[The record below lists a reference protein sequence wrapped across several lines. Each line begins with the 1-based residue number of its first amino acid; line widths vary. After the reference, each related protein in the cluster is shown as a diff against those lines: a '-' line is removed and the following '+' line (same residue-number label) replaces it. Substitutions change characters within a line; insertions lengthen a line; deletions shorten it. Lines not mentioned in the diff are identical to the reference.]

1 MPERTDPFGE
11 IEKVFEQFSE
21 LGGPLGGDVPV
32 DVVDTGDEIVVHADL
47 PGRNPDH
54 ISVQLTENE
63 TLEIEAQRDEHT
75 AEGRYVTRER
85 SQEQASRSVSLP
97 AAVDEGETE
106 ASYDRG
112 VLTVRLQKLRG
123 EAEGT
128 DIPVN

>member
-21 LGGPLGGDVPV
+21 LGGPLGGDPPV
-32 DVVDTGDEIVVHADL
+32 DVVDTDDEIVVYADL
-47 PGRNPDH
+47 PGRDPDS

-63 TLEIEAQRDEHT
+63 TLEIEAQRDDHS

-85 SQEQASRSVSLP
+85 SREQLSRSVSLP
-97 AAVDEGETE
+97 AAVDEDETE

-112 VLTVRLQKLRG
+112 VLTVRLQKLRS

>member
-21 LGGPLGGDVPV
+21 LGGPLGGDLPV
-32 DVVDTGDEIVVHADL
+32 DVVDTDDEIVVYAEL
-47 PGRNPDH
+47 PGRNPDS

-63 TLEIEAQRDEHT
+63 TLEIEAQRDDHS

-85 SQEQASRSVSLP
+85 NREQLSRSVSLP
-97 AAVDEGETE
+97 AAVDEDETE

-112 VLTVRLQKLRG
+112 VLTVRLQKLRS

>member
-21 LGGPLGGDVPV
+21 LGGPLAGDVPV

>member
-21 LGGPLGGDVPV
+21 LGGPLGGDLPV
-32 DVVDTGDEIVVHADL
+32 DVVDTDDEIVVYADL
-47 PGRNPDH
+47 PGRNPDS

-63 TLEIEAQRDEHT
+63 TLEIEAQRDDHS

-85 SQEQASRSVSLP
+85 SREQLSRSVSLP
-97 AAVDEGETE
+97 AAVDEDETE

-112 VLTVRLQKLRG
+112 VLTVRLQKLRS

>member
-21 LGGPLGGDVPV
+21 LGGPLGSDLPV
-32 DVVDTGDEIVVHADL
+32 DVVDTDEEIVVHADL
-47 PGRNPDH
+47 PGRDPDN

-63 TLEIEAQRDEHT
+63 TLDIEAQREDHT

-85 SQEQASRSVSLP
+85 SQEQVSRSVSLP

-123 EAEGT
+123 ETEGT

>member
-21 LGGPLGGDVPV
+21 LGGPLGGDLPV
-32 DVVDTGDEIVVHADL
+32 DVVDTDDEIVVYADL
-47 PGRNPDH
+47 PGRNPDS

-63 TLEIEAQRDEHT
+63 TLEIEAQRDDHS

-85 SQEQASRSVSLP
+85 NQEQLSRSVSLP
-97 AAVDEGETE
+97 AAVDEDETE

-112 VLTVRLQKLRG
+112 VLTVRLQKLRS

>member
-21 LGGPLGGDVPV
+21 LGGPLGGDLPV
-32 DVVDTGDEIVVHADL
+32 DVVDTDDEIVVYADL
-47 PGRNPDH
+47 PGRNPDS

-63 TLEIEAQRDEHT
+63 TLEIEAQRDDHS

-85 SQEQASRSVSLP
+85 NREQLSRSVSLP
-97 AAVDEGETE
+97 AAVDEDETE

-112 VLTVRLQKLRG
+112 VLTVRLQKLRS

>member
-1 MPERTDPFGE
+1 MPERTDPFSE

-21 LGGPLGGDVPV
+21 LGGPLGSDLPV
-32 DVVDTGDEIVVHADL
+32 DVVDTEDEIVVHADL
-47 PGRNPDH
+47 PGRDADN

-63 TLEIEAQRDEHT
+63 TLEIEARREEHS

-85 SQEQASRSVSLP
+85 SQERVSRSVALP
-97 AAVDEGETE
+97 AAVDESDTE

-123 EAEGT
+123 ESEGT